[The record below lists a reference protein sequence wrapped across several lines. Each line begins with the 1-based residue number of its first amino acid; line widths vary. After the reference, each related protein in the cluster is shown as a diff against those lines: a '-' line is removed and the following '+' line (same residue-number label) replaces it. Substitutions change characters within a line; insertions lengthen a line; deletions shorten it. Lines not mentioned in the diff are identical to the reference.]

1 MNTCETISHQQV
13 HQLLDE
19 VLGPG
24 LHAKRIASLA
34 DATLGVMHTASLA
47 VCTIGHGL
55 AMARGLNARHAVK
68 QVDRMLSNPG
78 IDVDQILALWVPFVI
93 GARTSLLV
101 AMDWTDFD
109 ADNQATIM
117 LSLITEHGRA
127 TPLVWLTVNKAELK
141 DRRSLYERRVLVR
154 LAEIVPAGVGVCIV
168 ADRGFGDQNLYRLL
182 TEELHFEYVIRF
194 RGNIKVTAAS
204 GVTRT
209 AAAWVSPSGRARVLR
224 EAMVTADRYPVGTV
238 VCVRDPEMKQAW
250 CLAASSTEA
259 TAKDLTGYYGSR
271 WGIES
276 SLRDSKD
283 LRFGMGDTGKGSA
296 GASRWKARGGMGSVH
311 VSTPERRDRLWLING
326 LAVVLLTLL
335 GAASE
340 AVGYDR
346 MLKTNTSKRREHS
359 LFRQG
364 CMVYDLIPTMP
375 ESWLQPLMLAFTRL
389 LDQQPLFSRTLG
401 FV

>member
-1 MNTCETISHQQV
+1 MSACKTVCHQQV

-19 VLGPG
+19 ALGAG

-34 DATLGVMHTASLA
+34 DATLGVMCTASLA
-47 VCTIGHGL
+47 VCTIGRGL

-109 ADNQATIM
+109 ADHQATIM

-127 TPLVWLTVNKAELK
+127 TPLVWLTVDKAALK
-141 DRRSLYERRVLVR
+141 DRRNLYERRVLVR
-154 LAEIVPAGVGVCIV
+154 LAEIVAAGVGVCIV
-168 ADRGFGDQNLYRLL
+168 ADRGFGDQDLYRLL

-204 GVTRT
+204 GITRT
-209 AAAWVSPSGRARVLR
+209 AAAWVSPTGRARVLR
-224 EAMVTADRYPVGTV
+224 GAMVTADRYPVGTV
-238 VCVRDPEMKQAW
+238 VCVRDPAMKQAW
-250 CLAASSTEA
+250 CLAASSNEA
-259 TAKDLTGYYGSR
+259 TARDLTGYYGSR
-271 WGIES
+271 WGIEA

-283 LRFGMGDTGKGSA
+283 LRFGMG
-296 GASRWKARGGMGSVH
+296 MGSVH
-311 VSTPERRDRLWLING
+311 VSTPGRRDRLWLINA

-364 CMVYDLIPTMP
+364 CMIYDLIPKMP
-375 ESWLQPLMLAFTRL
+375 QRWLLPLMQAFARL
-389 LDQQPLFSRTLG
+389 LDSQPLFSRTLG
-401 FV
+401 LV

>member
-1 MNTCETISHQQV
+1 MSACKTFSHQQV

-127 TPLVWLTVNKAELK
+127 TPLVWLTVDKAELK
-141 DRRSLYERRVLVR
+141 DRRSLYERRALVR
-154 LAEIVPAGVGVCIV
+154 LAEIVPAGGWRLPRRRSRLRRSEPLPA
-168 ADRGFGDQNLYRLL
+168 ADRGVALRLRHTLPRQYQGDGCQRR
-182 TEELHFEYVIRF
+182 HPHR
-194 RGNIKVTAAS
+194 RGLGEPERAGACAARGDGDS
-204 GVTRT
+204 G
-209 AAAWVSPSGRARVLR
+209 SLSGWHRGLRAR
-224 EAMVTADRYPVGTV
+224 
-238 VCVRDPEMKQAW
+238 
-250 CLAASSTEA
+250 S
-259 TAKDLTGYYGSR
+259 
-271 WGIES
+271 
-276 SLRDSKD
+276 
-283 LRFGMGDTGKGSA
+283 
-296 GASRWKARGGMGSVH
+296 
-311 VSTPERRDRLWLING
+311 
-326 LAVVLLTLL
+326 
-335 GAASE
+335 
-340 AVGYDR
+340 
-346 MLKTNTSKRREHS
+346 
-359 LFRQG
+359 
-364 CMVYDLIPTMP
+364 
-375 ESWLQPLMLAFTRL
+375 
-389 LDQQPLFSRTLG
+389 
-401 FV
+401 

>member
-1 MNTCETISHQQV
+1 MMSACNTFSHQQV
-13 HQLLDE
+13 HQFLDE

-24 LHAKRIASLA
+24 LHAKRVASLA
-34 DATLGVMHTASLA
+34 DATLGVMQSASLA

-78 IDVDQILALWVPFVI
+78 IEVDQILALWVPYII

-109 ADNQATIM
+109 ADNHATIM

-127 TPLVWLTVNKAELK
+127 TPMVWLTVNKADLK

-154 LAEIVPAGVGVCIV
+154 LAEILSANVTVCII

-182 TEELHFEYVIRF
+182 TDELHFDYVIRF
-194 RGNIKVTAAS
+194 RGNIKVTAAT
-204 GVTRT
+204 GATRT

-224 EAMVTADRYPVGTV
+224 GAMVTADRYPVGTV
-238 VCVRDPEMKQAW
+238 VCVRDPDMKQAW

-259 TAKDLTGYYGSR
+259 TARDLTGCYGSR
-271 WGIES
+271 WGIEAG
-276 SLRDSKD
+276 LRDTKD
-283 LRFGMGDTGKGSA
+283 LRFGMGM
-296 GASRWKARGGMGSVH
+296 GAVH
-311 VSTPERRDRLWLING
+311 VSTPERRDRLWLINA

-364 CMVYDLIPTMP
+364 CMVYDSIPTMP
-375 ESWLQPLMLAFTRL
+375 ERWLHPLMQTFAWM
-389 LDQQPLFSRTLG
+389 LDQQPLFKRTLG
-401 FV
+401 AV

>member
-1 MNTCETISHQQV
+1 MSACKTFSHQQV
-13 HQLLDE
+13 HQLLEE
-19 VLGPG
+19 VLGPS

-34 DATLGVMHTASLA
+34 DATLGVMHTASMA

-55 AMARGLNARHAVK
+55 AVARSLNARHAVK

-101 AMDWTDFD
+101 ALDWTDFD

-194 RGNIKVTAAS
+194 RGNIKVTTAS
-204 GVTRT
+204 GVTHT

-224 EAMVTADRYPVGTV
+224 GAMVTADRYPVGTV
-238 VCVRDPEMKQAW
+238 VCVRDPDMKQAW

-271 WGIES
+271 WGIEAG
-276 SLRDSKD
+276 LRDTKD
-283 LRFGMGDTGKGSA
+283 LRFGM
-296 GASRWKARGGMGSVH
+296 GMGSVH

-375 ESWLQPLMLAFTRL
+375 ERWLQPLMMAFTRL
-389 LDQQPLFSRTLG
+389 LEQQPLFSRTLG
-401 FV
+401 LV